1 VRSIPRE
8 QLKELLEVYVGKPEG
23 LPDIDPDA
31 QIEFIDEYFRAGA
44 PELTPLF
51 FLCNLALRALAP
63 IMKRKPFSRLTLEEK
78 QDLVNRIS
86 ASRNPLMRGITYL
99 LGLPVFMS
107 YYRRYDVS
115 VPLGFDPKALKEEAN
130 LRAVTRDR
138 DLPPKKE
145 GSP

>member
-1 VRSIPRE
+1 MRSIPRK
-8 QLKELLEVYVGKPEG
+8 QLEELIEVYIGKPEG
-23 LPDIDPDA
+23 LPDIEPEE
-31 QIEFIDEYFRAGA
+31 QIDFIEEYFRAGA

-51 FLCNLALRALAP
+51 FLCNLALRASAV
-63 IMKRKPFSRLTLEEK
+63 IMKRKPFSKLTLEEK

-86 ASRNPLMRGITYL
+86 ASRSPLLRGITYL

-107 YYRRYDVS
+107 YYRREEVS

>member
-1 VRSIPRE
+1 MRSIPRN
-8 QLKELLEVYVGKPEG
+8 QLKELMEVYIGKPEG
-23 LPDIDPDA
+23 LPDIDPKA
-31 QIEFIDEYFRAGA
+31 QIDFIEEYFRAGA
-44 PELTPLF
+44 PELTPLI
-51 FLCNLALRALAP
+51 LVCNLALRALALP
-63 IMKRKPFSRLTLEEK
+63 MKGRPFSRLTLEEK

-86 ASRNPLMRGITYL
+86 ASRNPFLRGITYL

-107 YYRRYDVS
+107 YYRREEVS

-145 GSP
+145 EAP